1 MIENEEQNLTPEN
14 AAERLPPPEAEPA
27 GEIAAGKGP
36 EEVSGDELRQL
47 AEKEREAEIKLAWE
61 KKQAGE
67 LVKEAFQAH
76 REAGPAMEEFELDI
90 RTGLSVPEVPEVP
103 EKMGQLSE
111 REKEAIRQRRAEA
124 GKQAEG
130 WLFDLA
136 HVNLSE
142 YLHGE
147 SNSNAKSAVPNP
159 EYESA
164 AKKMFDAETEMDL
177 VMRGRGRYK
186 KAEDP
191 NAFTNAAVERNLA
204 REAAAAAA
212 GKILAKG
219 DANAWYIW
227 KREYLRD
234 QVVGTLKE
242 VKREKEELLPADEK
256 KLRDL
261 GIDPEALYRS
271 RTKDAAEH
279 AGDKEKKYRLPL
291 RQALSPTARR
301 IAARYVAE
309 RDAMNRGLDESA
321 SLNGGLEDHEGL
333 WQQAQQEHEKL
344 LAEATAEAKPGTG
357 KRIEFKTPELAASYK
372 AVVNELTRLE
382 KTFLGE
388 QTPDQRQAKYKL
400 NQLIAAKLPNIPG
413 LRLQAMADAKEAAMP
428 KYES

>member
-1 MIENEEQNLTPEN
+1 MLENEEQNPAPEN
-14 AAERLPPPEAEPA
+14 SAEKFPPAEALQA
-27 GEIAAGKGP
+27 GETATGKAP
-36 EEVSGDELRQL
+36 EEVSEDELRQL
-47 AEKEREAEIKLAWE
+47 EETRHEAEINLAWE

-67 LVKEAFQAH
+67 LVKEAYQTH
-76 REAGPAMEEFELDI
+76 QEAEPALEEFELDI
-90 RTGLSVPEVPEVP
+90 RAGLSVPKVPEVP

-111 REKEAIRQRRAEA
+111 RQKEAVRQRRAEA
-124 GKQAEG
+124 EKQVEG

-147 SNSNAKSAVPNP
+147 KNFNAKGAVTDSA
-159 EYESA
+159 YEA
-164 AKKMFDAETEMDL
+164 AARKMFDAETEMDL

-191 NAFTNAAVERNLA
+191 NAYTNAAVERNLA
-204 REAAAAAA
+204 REAMAAVA
-212 GKILAKG
+212 GKTLAKG

-234 QVVGTLKE
+234 QIVGALKG
-242 VKREKEELLPADEK
+242 VKKEKEELLPADEK
-256 KLRDL
+256 KLREL

-279 AGDKEKKYRLPL
+279 AGNKEKKYRLPL

-309 RDAMNRGLDESA
+309 RDAMNRGLDRSA

-333 WQQAQQEHEKL
+333 WRLTRQEHEKL
-344 LAEATAEAKPGTG
+344 LAEAAAEAKPGAG
-357 KRIEFKTPELAASYK
+357 KRIEFETPDLVKRYQ
-372 AVVNELTRLE
+372 AVVDELIWLE
-382 KTFLGE
+382 KTFLGKE
-388 QTPDQRQAKYKL
+388 TPDQRQAKFKL
-400 NQLIAAKLPNIPG
+400 GQLIAAKLPNMPG
-413 LRLQAMADAKEAAMP
+413 LRLQVMADAKEAAMP